1 MVSKGVMAINA
12 DASIVSGSSIPTQV
26 LMATYFAISTINS
39 LAHGY
44 IKQQHHPQ
52 IIQEPPF
59 VQFSVALGSTLP
71 SHSAHYHR

>member
-12 DASIVSGSSIPTQV
+12 DASTVSRSSIPTQV
-26 LMATYFAISTINS
+26 LMETYSAIATINL

-52 IIQEPPF
+52 IMQESTF
-59 VQFSVALGSTLP
+59 VQFSVALGRTLP